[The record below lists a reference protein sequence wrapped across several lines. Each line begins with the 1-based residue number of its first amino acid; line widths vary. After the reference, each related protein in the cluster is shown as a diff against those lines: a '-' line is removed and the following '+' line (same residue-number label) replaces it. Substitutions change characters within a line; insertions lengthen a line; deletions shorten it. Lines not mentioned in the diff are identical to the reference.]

1 LIAENEF
8 VGGAMN
14 DLKEK
19 ALKYHSM
26 GRPGKIEVKVTKPFK
41 TQDDLSL
48 AYTPGVADVC
58 LEVEKNPKDAYRY
71 TAKGNLVAV
80 VSNGTAVLGLGNIG
94 ALASKPVM
102 EGKGNLFKNFADID
116 VFDIEVDETDPDKV
130 IEVVRAL
137 EPTFGAIN
145 LEDIKAPE
153 CFYIEEKLREK
164 MKIPV
169 FHDDQHGT
177 AVISGAAL
185 LNALEVTGKD
195 ISKCKLVVNGAGSA
209 GIACAH
215 FYITLGIKKENVFML
230 DSKGVIYKGRKEGLN
245 KYKEFFANDTD
256 ARTLEDAIKG
266 ADIFLGVSKA
276 DILTEEMVKS
286 MNDNPIIFAMANPN
300 PEITYDKAKHA
311 NPNVIM
317 GTGRSDYPNQINN
330 VLAFPFLFRGALD
343 TRAKQI
349 NDEMMMAAA
358 KALAQLAKEDVPES
372 VLKAYGVENLKFGKE
387 YILPKPFDPRAL
399 VYVAPAVAKAAIDSG
414 VSQVDNF
421 DMESYKEQLIE
432 RLDKT
437 KAVTHYIY
445 NKARANPKR
454 VVFTE
459 TTDPNILRAVESSI
473 NEGIIKPIFVG
484 ARSYTKEDVIN
495 KIKEL
500 GLKETMLDHIEF
512 IDPIYYEKT
521 EDYAEQIFKER
532 ARKGLTRKEAGYLM
546 RHRPNYFAAM
556 MVRNGDADSII
567 VGETYNYPAIVK
579 PILQIGEKRTKDGV
593 VAGLYVMIINN
604 RIYVFGDTTINV
616 NPTSEQLA
624 EIANEASCFYKDLT
638 DKEPIVA
645 MLSFS
650 NFGSN
655 NQAEAKKIRDAVKA
669 IREKYPDITV
679 DGEMQANIAVDKD
692 LRDKFYPF
700 NQLLNKNANVI
711 IFPDLNSGNIA
722 YKLLYKMGGAYP
734 IGPILVGLK
743 QSAHVLEMGSSS
755 DMIKDMI
762 ALAVFD
768 AQRKGCK

>member
-1 LIAENEF
+1 MEN
-8 VGGAMN
+8 
-14 DLKEK
+14 LKEK

-26 GRPGKIEVKVTKPFK
+26 GRPGKVEVRVTKPFN
-41 TQDDLSL
+41 TQEDLSL

-58 LEVEKNPKDAYRY
+58 LEVEKNPQDAYKY

-80 VSNGTAVLGLGNIG
+80 ISNGTAVLGLGNIG

-102 EGKGNLFKNFADID
+102 EGKGNLFKNFADVD
-116 VFDIEVDETDPDKV
+116 VFDIEIDETDPDK
-130 IEVVRAL
+130 IIDIVRAL
-137 EPTFGAIN
+137 EPTFGAVN

-153 CFYIEEKLREK
+153 CFYIEEELKKRCN
-164 MKIPV
+164 IPI

-185 LNALEVTGKD
+185 LNALEITGKD
-195 ISKCKLVVNGAGSA
+195 ISKCKLVVNGAGAA
-209 GIACAH
+209 GIACAK
-215 FYITLGIKKENVFML
+215 FFVTLGIKKENVYMI
-230 DSKGVIYKGRKEGLN
+230 DSKGVIYKGRTERMN
-245 KYKEFFANDTD
+245 KYKEFFANETD
-256 ARTLEDAIKG
+256 ARTLEDVIKG

-276 DILTEEMVKS
+276 DILTEDMVKS

-300 PEITYDKAKHA
+300 PEITYDKAVHA

-343 TRAKQI
+343 TRATQI

-358 KALAQLAKEDVPES
+358 RALAQLAKEDVPES
-372 VLKAYGVENLKFGKE
+372 VLKAYGVENLKFGRE

-399 VYVAPAVAKAAIDSG
+399 VYVAPAVAQAAIDSG
-414 VSQVDNF
+414 VAQIDSF
-421 DMESYKEQLIE
+421 DMDRYKEQLLE

-445 NKARANPKR
+445 NKAKSDPKR

-459 TTDPNILRAVESSI
+459 TTDPNILRAVQDSI
-473 NEGIIKPIFVG
+473 EEGIVKPVFVG
-484 ARSYTKEDVIN
+484 ARSYTKEDVLQR
-495 KIKEL
+495 IKEI
-500 GLKETMLDHIEF
+500 GLKESMLEQIEF
-512 IDPIYYEKT
+512 IDPIYFDKT
-521 EDYAEQIFKER
+521 DEYAEEIFRER
-532 ARKGLTRKEAGYLM
+532 ARKGLTRKEADYLM
-546 RHRPNYFAAM
+546 RHRPNFFAAM
-556 MVRNGDADSII
+556 LVKKGDADSMI
-567 VGETYNYPAIVK
+567 VGETYNYPAVVR
-579 PILQIGEKRTKDGV
+579 PVLQVADKADKESV

-604 RIYVFGDTTINV
+604 KIYVFGDTTINV
-616 NPTSEQLA
+616 NPSSEQLA
-624 EIANEASCFYKDLT
+624 VIAKEAAHFYQDLT
-638 DKEPIVA
+638 DKEPVVSI
-645 MLSFS
+645 LSFS

-655 NQAEAKKIRDAVKA
+655 NQAEAKKIRDTVRIIK
-669 IREKYPDITV
+669 EKYPDLTV
-679 DGEMQANIAVDKD
+679 DGEMQANIAVDRE

-700 NQLLNKNANVI
+700 NELAGKDTNVI

-755 DMIKDMI
+755 NMIKDMI

-768 AQRKGCK
+768 AQRKQKGQ

>member
-1 LIAENEF
+1 MENLRE
-8 VGGAMN
+8 
-14 DLKEK
+14 E

-26 GRPGKIEVKVTKPFK
+26 GRPGKIEVKVTKPFN

-48 AYTPGVADVC
+48 AYTPGVAEVC
-58 LEVEKNPKDAYRY
+58 LDIADNPQDSYIY
-71 TAKGNLVAV
+71 TAKSNLVAV

-102 EGKGNLFKNFADID
+102 EGKGNLFKNFADVD
-116 VFDIEVDETDPDKV
+116 VFDIEIDETDPDK
-130 IEVVRAL
+130 IIDIVRAL

-185 LNALEVTGKD
+185 LNALEITNKK
-195 ISKCKLVVNGAGSA
+195 IEECKLVVNGAGSA
-209 GIACAH
+209 GIACAK
-215 FYITLGIKKENVFML
+215 FFITLGIRKENVYML
-230 DSKGVIYKGRKEGLN
+230 DSKGVIYKGRKEGVN
-245 KYKEFFANDTD
+245 KYKEFFAQDTD

-276 DILTEEMVKS
+276 DILTENMVKS
-286 MNDNPIIFAMANPN
+286 MNNNPIIFAMANPN

-349 NDEMMMAAA
+349 NDAMMMAAA
-358 KALAQLAKEDVPES
+358 RALAKLAKEDVPES
-372 VLKAYGVENLKFGKE
+372 VLKAYGVENLKFGRE

-399 VYVAPAVAKAAIDSG
+399 IYVAPAVAQAAIDSG
-414 VSQVDNF
+414 VAQIDKF
-421 DMESYKEQLIE
+421 DINSYKESLLE

-445 NKARANPKR
+445 NKAKNNPQK

-459 TTDPNILRAVESSI
+459 TTDPNILRAVQDSLE
-473 NEGIIKPIFVG
+473 EGIVKPIFIG
-484 ARSYTKEDVIN
+484 ARSYTKEDVAQRIRG
-495 KIKEL
+495 I
-500 GLKETMLDHIEF
+500 GLKESILDRIEF
-512 IDPIYYEKT
+512 IDPIYYDKT
-521 EDYAEQIFKER
+521 QEYADQIFKER
-532 ARKGLTRKEAGYLM
+532 ARKGLTRKEADYLM
-546 RHRPNYFAAM
+546 KHRPNYFAAM
-556 MVRNGDADSII
+556 MVKNGDADSLV
-567 VGETYNYPAIVK
+567 VGETYNYPAIVR
-579 PILQIGEKRTKDGV
+579 PILQVADRANSDSV

-604 RIYVFGDTTINV
+604 KIYVFGDTTINV

-624 EIANEASCFYKDLT
+624 VIANESAGFYKDLT
-638 DKEPIVA
+638 DQEPVVA

-655 NQAEAKKIRDAVKA
+655 NQAEAKKIRDTVKI
-669 IREKYPDITV
+669 IREKYPELSV
-679 DGEMQANIAVDKD
+679 DGEIQANIAVDRE

-700 NQLLNKNANVI
+700 NELAEKDVNVL
-711 IFPDLNSGNIA
+711 IFPDLNSANIS

-755 DMIKDMI
+755 NMIKDMI

-768 AQRKGCK
+768 AQRKKKN

>member
-1 LIAENEF
+1 MEN
-8 VGGAMN
+8 
-14 DLKEK
+14 LKEK

-26 GRPGKIEVKVTKPFK
+26 GRPGKVEVRVTKPFN
-41 TQDDLSL
+41 TQEDLSL

-58 LEVEKNPKDAYRY
+58 LEVEKNPQDAYKY

-80 VSNGTAVLGLGNIG
+80 ISNGTAVLGLGNIG

-102 EGKGNLFKNFADID
+102 EGKGNLFKNFADVD
-116 VFDIEVDETDPDKV
+116 VFDIEIDETDPDK
-130 IEVVRAL
+130 IIDIVRAL
-137 EPTFGAIN
+137 EPTFGAVN

-153 CFYIEEKLREK
+153 CFYIEEELRK
-164 MKIPV
+164 RCNIPI

-185 LNALEVTGKD
+185 LNALEITGKD
-195 ISKCKLVVNGAGSA
+195 ISKCKLVVNGAGAA
-209 GIACAH
+209 GIACAK
-215 FYITLGIKKENVFML
+215 FFVTLGIKKENVYMI
-230 DSKGVIYKGRKEGLN
+230 DSKGVIYKGRTERMN
-245 KYKEFFANDTD
+245 KYKEFFANETD
-256 ARTLEDAIKG
+256 ARTLEDVIKG

-276 DILTEEMVKS
+276 DILTEDMVKS

-300 PEITYDKAKHA
+300 PEITYDKAVHA

-343 TRAKQI
+343 TRATQI

-358 KALAQLAKEDVPES
+358 RALAQLAKEDVPES
-372 VLKAYGVENLKFGKE
+372 VLKAYGVENLKFGRE

-399 VYVAPAVAKAAIDSG
+399 VYVAPAVAQAAIDSG
-414 VSQVDNF
+414 VAQIDSFDVDR
-421 DMESYKEQLIE
+421 YKEQLLE

-445 NKARANPKR
+445 NKAKSDPKR

-459 TTDPNILRAVESSI
+459 TTDPNILRAVQDSI
-473 NEGIIKPIFVG
+473 EEGIVKPVFVG
-484 ARSYTKEDVIN
+484 ARSYTKEDVLQR
-495 KIKEL
+495 IKEI
-500 GLKETMLDHIEF
+500 GLKESMLEQIEF
-512 IDPIYYEKT
+512 IDPIYFDKT
-521 EDYAEQIFKER
+521 DEYAEEIFRER
-532 ARKGLTRKEAGYLM
+532 ARKGLTRKEADYLM
-546 RHRPNYFAAM
+546 RHRPNFFAAM
-556 MVRNGDADSII
+556 LVKKGDADSMI
-567 VGETYNYPAIVK
+567 VGETYNYPAVVR
-579 PILQIGEKRTKDGV
+579 PVLQVADKADKESV

-604 RIYVFGDTTINV
+604 KIYVFGDTTINV
-616 NPTSEQLA
+616 NPSSEQLA
-624 EIANEASCFYKDLT
+624 VIAKEAAHFYQDLT
-638 DKEPIVA
+638 DKEPVVSV
-645 MLSFS
+645 LSFS

-655 NQAEAKKIRDAVKA
+655 NQAEAKKIRDTVRIIK
-669 IREKYPDITV
+669 EKYPDLTV
-679 DGEMQANIAVDKD
+679 DGEMQANIAVDRE

-700 NQLLNKNANVI
+700 NELAGKDTNVI

-755 DMIKDMI
+755 NMIKDMI

-768 AQRKGCK
+768 AQRKQKGQ

>member
-1 LIAENEF
+1 MEN
-8 VGGAMN
+8 
-14 DLKEK
+14 LKEK

-26 GRPGKIEVKVTKPFK
+26 GRPGKVEVRVTKPFN
-41 TQDDLSL
+41 TQEDLSL

-58 LEVEKNPKDAYRY
+58 LEVEKNPQDAYKY

-80 VSNGTAVLGLGNIG
+80 ISNGTAVLGLGNIG

-102 EGKGNLFKNFADID
+102 EGKGNLFKNFADVD
-116 VFDIEVDETDPDKV
+116 VFDIEIDETDPDK
-130 IEVVRAL
+130 IIDIVRAL
-137 EPTFGAIN
+137 EPTFGAVN

-153 CFYIEEKLREK
+153 CFYIEEELKKRCN
-164 MKIPV
+164 IPI

-185 LNALEVTGKD
+185 LNALEITGKD
-195 ISKCKLVVNGAGSA
+195 ISKCKLVVNGAGAA
-209 GIACAH
+209 GIACAK
-215 FYITLGIKKENVFML
+215 FFVTLGIKKENVYMI
-230 DSKGVIYKGRKEGLN
+230 DSKGVIYKGRTERMN
-245 KYKEFFANDTD
+245 KYKEFFANETD
-256 ARTLEDAIKG
+256 ARTLEDVIKG

-276 DILTEEMVKS
+276 DILTEDMVKS

-300 PEITYDKAKHA
+300 PEITYDKAVHA

-343 TRAKQI
+343 TRATQI

-358 KALAQLAKEDVPES
+358 RALAQLAKEDVPES
-372 VLKAYGVENLKFGKE
+372 VLKAYGVENLKFGRE

-399 VYVAPAVAKAAIDSG
+399 VYVAPAVAQAAIDSG
-414 VSQVDNF
+414 VAQIDSF
-421 DMESYKEQLIE
+421 DINSYKEQLLE

-445 NKARANPKR
+445 NKAKSDPKR

-459 TTDPNILRAVESSI
+459 TTDPNILRAVQDSI
-473 NEGIIKPIFVG
+473 EEGIVKPVFVG
-484 ARSYTKEDVIN
+484 ARSYTKEDVLQR
-495 KIKEL
+495 IKEI
-500 GLKETMLDHIEF
+500 GLKESMLEQIEF
-512 IDPIYYEKT
+512 IDPIYFDKT
-521 EDYAEQIFKER
+521 DEYAEEIFRER
-532 ARKGLTRKEAGYLM
+532 ARKGLTRKEADYLM
-546 RHRPNYFAAM
+546 RHRPNFFAAM
-556 MVRNGDADSII
+556 LVKKGDADSMI
-567 VGETYNYPAIVK
+567 VGETYNYPAVVR
-579 PILQIGEKRTKDGV
+579 PVLQVADRADKESV

-604 RIYVFGDTTINV
+604 KIYVFGDTTINV
-616 NPTSEQLA
+616 NPSSEQLA
-624 EIANEASCFYKDLT
+624 VIAKEAAHFYQDLT
-638 DKEPIVA
+638 DKEPVVSI
-645 MLSFS
+645 LSFS

-655 NQAEAKKIRDAVKA
+655 NQAEAKKIRDTVRIIK
-669 IREKYPDITV
+669 EKYPDLTV
-679 DGEMQANIAVDKD
+679 DGEMQANIAVDRE

-700 NQLLNKNANVI
+700 NELAGKDTNVI

-755 DMIKDMI
+755 NMIKDMI

-768 AQRKGCK
+768 AQRKQKGQ

>member
-1 LIAENEF
+1 MDN
-8 VGGAMN
+8 
-14 DLKEK
+14 LKEK
-19 ALKYHSM
+19 ARRYHSI
-26 GRPGKIEVKVTKPFK
+26 GRPGKIEVKVTKPFN
-41 TQDDLSL
+41 TQEDLSL
-48 AYTPGVADVC
+48 AYTPGVAEVC
-58 LEVEKNPKDAYRY
+58 LDIADNPQDAYRY

-116 VFDIEVDETDPDKV
+116 VFDIEIDETDPDKIV
-130 IEVVRAL
+130 DVVRAL

-153 CFYIEEKLREK
+153 CFYVEEKLRER

-185 LNALEVTGKD
+185 LNAIEITGKD
-195 ISKCKLVVNGAGSA
+195 LSECKLVVNGAGAA

-215 FYITLGIKKENVFML
+215 FYITLGIKKENVYML

-245 KYKEFFANDTD
+245 KYKEYFAIETD

-372 VLKAYGVENLKFGKE
+372 VLKAYGVENLKFGRE

-399 VYVAPAVAKAAIDSG
+399 IYVAPAVAKAAIESG
-414 VSQVDNF
+414 VAQIDNF
-421 DMESYKEQLIE
+421 DMDSYKEQLIE

-445 NKARANPKR
+445 NKAKSNPQR

-459 TTDPNILRAVESSI
+459 TTDPNILRAVQDSLD
-473 NEGIIKPIFVG
+473 EGIVKPVFIG
-484 ARSYTKEDVIN
+484 ARNYTKDDVAQ
-495 KIKEL
+495 KIREI
-500 GLKETMLDHIEF
+500 GLRESILDKIEF

-521 EDYAEQIFKER
+521 EQYAEQIFKER
-532 ARKGLTRKEAGYLM
+532 ERKGLTRKEADYLM
-546 RHRPNYFAAM
+546 KHRPNYFASM
-556 MVRNGDADSII
+556 MVKNGDADSLI
-567 VGETYNYPAIVK
+567 VGETYNYPTIVR
-579 PILQIGEKRTKDGV
+579 PILKVADKVDKDSV
-593 VAGLYVMIINN
+593 VAGLYVMVINN
-604 RIYVFGDTTINV
+604 KIYVFGDTTINV

-624 EIANEASCFYKDLT
+624 VIASEAANFYKDLT
-638 DKEPIVA
+638 DKEPVVA

-655 NQAEAKKIRDAVKA
+655 DQEEVRKVRNTVRLLK
-669 IREKYPDITV
+669 EKYPDLTV

-692 LRDKFYPF
+692 LRDTFYPF
-700 NQLLNKNANVI
+700 NELAKKDVNVI

-743 QSAHVLEMGSSS
+743 QSAHVLEMGSSTN
-755 DMIKDMI
+755 MIKDMI

-768 AQRKGCK
+768 AQRKKKR

>member
-1 LIAENEF
+1 MEN
-8 VGGAMN
+8 
-14 DLKEK
+14 LREK

-26 GRPGKIEVKVTKPFK
+26 GRPGKIEVKVTKPFN

-58 LEVEKNPKDAYRY
+58 LDIADNPHDAYIY
-71 TAKGNLVAV
+71 TAKSNLVAV

-102 EGKGNLFKNFADID
+102 EGKGNLFKNFADVD
-116 VFDIEVDETDPDKV
+116 VFDIEIDETDPDK
-130 IEVVRAL
+130 IIDIVRAL

-185 LNALEVTGKD
+185 LNALEITNKK
-195 ISKCKLVVNGAGSA
+195 IEECKLVVNGAGAA
-209 GIACAH
+209 GIACAK
-215 FYITLGIKKENVFML
+215 FFITLGIKKENVYML
-230 DSKGVIYKGRKEGLN
+230 DSKGVIYKGRKEGVN
-245 KYKEFFANDTD
+245 KYKEFFAQDTD

-276 DILTEEMVKS
+276 DILTENMVKS
-286 MNDNPIIFAMANPN
+286 MNNNPIIFAMANPN

-358 KALAQLAKEDVPES
+358 RALAKLAKEDVPES
-372 VLKAYGVENLKFGKE
+372 VLKAYGVENLKFGRE

-399 VYVAPAVAKAAIDSG
+399 IYVAPAVAQAAIDSG
-414 VSQVDNF
+414 VAQIDKF
-421 DMESYKEQLIE
+421 DINSYKESLLE

-445 NKARANPKR
+445 NKAKNNPQK

-459 TTDPNILRAVESSI
+459 TTDPNVLRAVQDSLE
-473 NEGIIKPIFVG
+473 EGIVKPIFIG
-484 ARSYTKEDVIN
+484 ARSYTKEDVAQRIRE
-495 KIKEL
+495 I
-500 GLKETMLDHIEF
+500 GLRESILDRIEF
-512 IDPIYYEKT
+512 IDPIYYDKT
-521 EDYAEQIFKER
+521 QEYADQIFKER
-532 ARKGLTRKEAGYLM
+532 ARKGLTRKEADYLM
-546 RHRPNYFAAM
+546 KHRPNYFAAM
-556 MVRNGDADSII
+556 MVKNGDADSLV
-567 VGETYNYPAIVK
+567 VGETYNYPAIVR
-579 PILQIGEKRTKDGV
+579 PILQVEDRANSGSV

-604 RIYVFGDTTINV
+604 KIYVFGDTTINV

-624 EIANEASCFYKDLT
+624 VIANESAGFYKDLT
-638 DKEPIVA
+638 DQEPVVA

-655 NQAEAKKIRDAVKA
+655 NQAEAKKIRDTVKI
-669 IREKYPDITV
+669 IREKYPELSV
-679 DGEMQANIAVDKD
+679 DGEIQANIAVDRE

-700 NQLLNKNANVI
+700 NELAEKDVNVL
-711 IFPDLNSGNIA
+711 IFPDLNSANIS

-755 DMIKDMI
+755 NMIKDMI

-768 AQRKGCK
+768 AQRKKKN

>member
-1 LIAENEF
+1 MEN
-8 VGGAMN
+8 
-14 DLKEK
+14 LKEK

-26 GRPGKIEVKVTKPFK
+26 GRPGKVEVRVTKPFN
-41 TQDDLSL
+41 TQEDLSL

-58 LEVEKNPKDAYRY
+58 LEVEKNPQDAYKY

-80 VSNGTAVLGLGNIG
+80 ISNGTAVLGLGNIG

-102 EGKGNLFKNFADID
+102 EGKGNLFKNFADVD
-116 VFDIEVDETDPDKV
+116 VFDIEIDETDPDKIV
-130 IEVVRAL
+130 DIVRAL
-137 EPTFGAIN
+137 EPTFGAVN

-153 CFYIEEKLREK
+153 CFYIEEELRK
-164 MKIPV
+164 RCNIPI

-185 LNALEVTGKD
+185 LNALEITGKE
-195 ISKCKLVVNGAGSA
+195 ISQCKLVVNGAGAA
-209 GIACAH
+209 GIACAK
-215 FYITLGIKKENVFML
+215 FFVTLGIKKENVYMI
-230 DSKGVIYKGRKEGLN
+230 DSKGVIYKGRKEGMN

-276 DILTEEMVKS
+276 DILTEDMVKS
-286 MNDNPIIFAMANPN
+286 MKDNPIIFAMANPN
-300 PEITYDKAKHA
+300 PEITYDKAVHA

-343 TRAKQI
+343 TRATQI

-358 KALAQLAKEDVPES
+358 RALAQLAKEDVPES
-372 VLKAYGVENLKFGKE
+372 VLKAYGVENLKFGRE

-399 VYVAPAVAKAAIDSG
+399 VYVAPAVAQAAIDSG
-414 VSQVDNF
+414 VAQIDSF
-421 DMESYKEQLIE
+421 DINSYKGQLLE

-445 NKARANPKR
+445 NKAKSDPKK

-459 TTDPNILRAVESSI
+459 TTDPNILRAVQDSI
-473 NEGIIKPIFVG
+473 EEGIVKPIFIG
-484 ARSYTKEDVIN
+484 ARSYTKEDVLQR
-495 KIKEL
+495 IKEI
-500 GLKETMLDHIEF
+500 GLKESMLEHIEF
-512 IDPIYYEKT
+512 IDPIYFDKT
-521 EDYAEQIFKER
+521 DEYAEEIFRER
-532 ARKGLTRKEAGYLM
+532 ARKGLTRKEADYLM
-546 RHRPNYFAAM
+546 RHRPNFFAAM
-556 MVRNGDADSII
+556 LVKKGDADSMI
-567 VGETYNYPAIVK
+567 VGETYNYPAVVR
-579 PILQIGEKRTKDGV
+579 PVLQVADKADKESV

-604 RIYVFGDTTINV
+604 KIYVFGDTTINV
-616 NPTSEQLA
+616 NPSSEQLA
-624 EIANEASCFYKDLT
+624 VIAKEAAHFYQDLT
-638 DKEPIVA
+638 DKEPVVSI
-645 MLSFS
+645 LSFS

-655 NQAEAKKIRDAVKA
+655 NQAEAKKIRDTVRIIK
-669 IREKYPDITV
+669 EKYPELTV
-679 DGEMQANIAVDKD
+679 DGEMQANIAVDRE

-700 NQLLNKNANVI
+700 NELAGKDTNVI

-755 DMIKDMI
+755 NMIKDMI

-768 AQRKGCK
+768 AQRKKKEQ

>member
-1 LIAENEF
+1 MEN
-8 VGGAMN
+8 
-14 DLKEK
+14 LKEK
-19 ALKYHSM
+19 ALKYHAM
-26 GRPGKIEVKVTKPFK
+26 GRPGKVEVRVTKPFN
-41 TQDDLSL
+41 TQEDLSL

-58 LEVEKNPKDAYRY
+58 LEVEKNPQDAYKY

-80 VSNGTAVLGLGNIG
+80 ISNGTAVLGLGNIG

-116 VFDIEVDETDPDKV
+116 VFDIEIDETDPDK
-130 IEVVRAL
+130 IIDIVRAL
-137 EPTFGAIN
+137 EPTFGAVN

-153 CFYIEEKLREK
+153 CFYIEEELKKRCN
-164 MKIPV
+164 IPI

-185 LNALEVTGKD
+185 LNALEITGKD
-195 ISKCKLVVNGAGSA
+195 ISKCKLVVNGAGAA
-209 GIACAH
+209 GIACAK
-215 FYITLGIKKENVFML
+215 FFVTLGIKKENVYMI
-230 DSKGVIYKGRKEGLN
+230 DSKGVIYKGRTERMN
-245 KYKEFFANDTD
+245 KYKEFFANETD
-256 ARTLEDAIKG
+256 ARTLEDVIKG

-276 DILTEEMVKS
+276 DILTEDMVKS

-300 PEITYDKAKHA
+300 PEITYDKAVHA

-343 TRAKQI
+343 TRATQI

-358 KALAQLAKEDVPES
+358 RALAQLAKEDVPES
-372 VLKAYGVENLKFGKE
+372 VLKAYGVENLKFGRE

-399 VYVAPAVAKAAIDSG
+399 VYVAPAVAQAAIDSG
-414 VSQVDNF
+414 VAQIDSF
-421 DMESYKEQLIE
+421 DINSYKEQLLE

-445 NKARANPKR
+445 NKAKSDPKR

-459 TTDPNILRAVESSI
+459 TTDPNILRAVQDSI
-473 NEGIIKPIFVG
+473 EEGIVKPVFVG
-484 ARSYTKEDVIN
+484 ARSYTKEDVLQR
-495 KIKEL
+495 IKEI
-500 GLKETMLDHIEF
+500 GLKESMLEQIEF
-512 IDPIYYEKT
+512 IDPIYFDKT
-521 EDYAEQIFKER
+521 DEYAEEIFRER
-532 ARKGLTRKEAGYLM
+532 ARKGLTRKEADYLM
-546 RHRPNYFAAM
+546 RHRPNFFAAM
-556 MVRNGDADSII
+556 LVKKGDADSMI
-567 VGETYNYPAIVK
+567 VGETYNYPAVVR
-579 PILQIGEKRTKDGV
+579 PVLQVADRADKESV

-604 RIYVFGDTTINV
+604 KIYVFGDTTINV
-616 NPTSEQLA
+616 NPSSEQLA
-624 EIANEASCFYKDLT
+624 VIAKEAAHFYQDLT
-638 DKEPIVA
+638 DKEPVVSV
-645 MLSFS
+645 LSFS

-655 NQAEAKKIRDAVKA
+655 NQAEAKKIRDTVRIIK
-669 IREKYPDITV
+669 EKYPDLTV
-679 DGEMQANIAVDKD
+679 DGEMQANIAVDRE

-700 NQLLNKNANVI
+700 NELAGKDTNVI

-755 DMIKDMI
+755 NMIKDMI

-768 AQRKGCK
+768 AQRKQKGQ

>member
-1 LIAENEF
+1 MEN
-8 VGGAMN
+8 
-14 DLKEK
+14 LKER

-26 GRPGKIEVKVTKPFK
+26 GRPGKLEVRVTKPFN
-41 TQDDLSL
+41 TQEDLSL

-58 LEVEKNPKDAYRY
+58 LEVQKNPQDAYRY

-80 VSNGTAVLGLGNIG
+80 ISNGTAVLGLGNIG

-116 VFDIEVDETDPDKV
+116 VFDIEIDETDPDKIV
-130 IEVVRAL
+130 DIVRAL
-137 EPTFGAIN
+137 EPTFGAVN
-145 LEDIKAPE
+145 LEDIRAPE
-153 CFYIEEKLREK
+153 CFYIEEELKKRCN
-164 MKIPV
+164 IPI

-185 LNALEVTGKD
+185 LNALEITGKD
-195 ISKCKLVVNGAGSA
+195 ISKCKLVVNGAGAA
-209 GIACAH
+209 GIACAK
-215 FYITLGIKKENVFML
+215 FFVTLGIKKENVYMI
-230 DSKGVIYKGRKEGLN
+230 DSKGVIYKGRTEGIN

-276 DILTEEMVKS
+276 DILTEDMVKS

-300 PEITYDKAKHA
+300 PEITYDKAVHA

-358 KALAQLAKEDVPES
+358 KALAKLAKEDVPES
-372 VLKAYGVENLKFGKE
+372 VLKAYGVENLKFGRE

-399 VYVAPAVAKAAIDSG
+399 VYVAPAVAQAAIDSG
-414 VSQVDNF
+414 VAQIDSF
-421 DMESYKEQLIE
+421 DMDSYKNQLLE

-445 NKARANPKR
+445 NKAKSDPQK

-459 TTDPNILRAVESSI
+459 TTDPNILRAVQDSLE
-473 NEGIIKPIFVG
+473 EGIVKPIFIG
-484 ARSYTKEDVIN
+484 ARSYTKEDVLQR
-495 KIKEL
+495 IKEI
-500 GLKETMLDHIEF
+500 GLKESMLEQIEF
-512 IDPIYYEKT
+512 IDPIYFDKT
-521 EDYAEQIFKER
+521 DEYAEEIFRER
-532 ARKGLTRKEAGYLM
+532 ARKGLTRKEADYLM
-546 RHRPNYFAAM
+546 RHRPNFFAAM
-556 MVRNGDADSII
+556 LVKKGDADSMI
-567 VGETYNYPAIVK
+567 VGETYNYPAVVR
-579 PILQIGEKRTKDGV
+579 PVLQVADKADEESV

-604 RIYVFGDTTINV
+604 KIYVFGDTTINV
-616 NPTSEQLA
+616 NPSSEQLA
-624 EIANEASCFYKDLT
+624 IIAKEAAGFYQDLT
-638 DKEPIVA
+638 DKEPVVSV
-645 MLSFS
+645 LSFS

-655 NQAEAKKIRDAVKA
+655 NQAEAKKIRNTVK
-669 IREKYPDITV
+669 IIKEKYPELTV
-679 DGEMQANIAVDKD
+679 DGEMQANIAVDRE

-700 NQLLNKNANVI
+700 NELAGKDTNVI

-755 DMIKDMI
+755 NMIKDMI

-768 AQRKGCK
+768 AQRKKK

>member
-1 LIAENEF
+1 MEN
-8 VGGAMN
+8 
-14 DLKEK
+14 LKEK
-19 ALKYHSM
+19 ALRYHAM
-26 GRPGKIEVKVTKPFK
+26 GRPGKLEVKLTKPFN
-41 TQDDLSL
+41 TQEDLSL

-102 EGKGNLFKNFADID
+102 EGKGNLFKNFADVD

-153 CFYIEEKLREK
+153 CFYIEEELRKK

-185 LNALEVTGKD
+185 LNAVEITGKD

-215 FYITLGIKKENVFML
+215 FYITLGIKKENLFMV
-230 DSKGVIYKGRKEGLN
+230 DSKGVIYKGRKEGMN

-256 ARTLEDAIKG
+256 ARTLKDVIKG

-286 MNDNPIIFAMANPN
+286 MNNNPIIFAMANPN

-349 NDEMMMAAA
+349 NDAMMMAAA
-358 KALAQLAKEDVPES
+358 KALADLAKEDVPES
-372 VLKAYGVENLKFGKE
+372 VLKAYGVENLKFGRE

-399 VYVAPAVAKAAIDSG
+399 MYVTPAVAKAAIDSG
-414 VSQVDNF
+414 VAQINNF
-421 DMESYKEQLIE
+421 DMENYREQLLE

-445 NKARANPKR
+445 NKAKSNPKK

-459 TTDPNILRAVESSI
+459 TTDPNILRGVQDALED
-473 NEGIIKPIFVG
+473 GIVKPVFVG
-484 ARSYTKEDVIN
+484 ARGYAKEDVTK
-495 KIKEL
+495 KIKEI
-500 GLKETMLDHIEF
+500 GLKESILDKIEF

-521 EDYAEQIFKER
+521 KQYAEQVFKER
-532 ARKGLTRKEAGYLM
+532 SRKGLTRKEADYLM
-546 RHRPNYFAAM
+546 RHRPTYFASM
-556 MVRNGDADSII
+556 MVRNGDADSLII
-567 VGETYNYPAIVK
+567 GETYNYPAVVR
-579 PILQIGEKRTKDGV
+579 PILQLGEKRAKDSV
-593 VAGLYVMIINN
+593 VAGLYIMIINN
-604 RIYVFGDTTINV
+604 KIYVFGDTTINV

-624 EIANEASCFYKDLT
+624 IIAQESASFYKDLT
-638 DKEPIVA
+638 DEEPIVS

-655 NQAEAKKIRDAVKA
+655 NQLEAVKIREAVK
-669 IREKYPDITV
+669 IIKEKYPDTKV
-679 DGEMQANIAVDKD
+679 DGEMQANIAVDKE

-700 NQLLNKNANVI
+700 NELFNKDVNVI
-711 IFPDLNSGNIA
+711 IFPDLNAGNIA

-743 QSAHVLEMGSSS
+743 QSAHVLEMGSKS

-768 AQRKGCK
+768 AQRKEKK

>member
-1 LIAENEF
+1 
-8 VGGAMN
+8 MSS
-14 DLKEK
+14 LKED
-19 ALKYHSM
+19 ALEYHSM
-26 GRPGKIEVKVTKPFK
+26 IRPGKIEVNLTKPFN
-41 TQDDLSL
+41 TQKDLSL

-80 VSNGTAVLGLGNIG
+80 VSNGSAVLGLGNIG
-94 ALASKPVM
+94 ALAGKPVM

-116 VFDIEVDETDPDKV
+116 VFDIEIDETDPDKIV
-130 IEVVRAL
+130 DIVAAL

-153 CFYIEEKLREK
+153 CFYIEEELRK
-164 MKIPV
+164 RMKIPV

-185 LNALEVTGKD
+185 LNAIEVTGRNIED
-195 ISKCKLVVNGAGSA
+195 CKLVVNGAGSA
-209 GIACAH
+209 GIACAK
-215 FYITLGIKKENVFML
+215 FYITLGIKKENVYMI
-230 DSKGVIYKGRKEGLN
+230 DSKGVIYKGRKEGMN

-276 DILTEEMVKS
+276 NILTETMVKS
-286 MNDNPIIFAMANPN
+286 MNGTPIIFAMANPN

-358 KALAQLAKEDVPES
+358 KALAKLAKEDVPES
-372 VLKAYGVENLKFGKE
+372 VLKAYGVENLKFGPD

-399 VYVAPAVAKAAIDSG
+399 AYVAPAVAQAAIDSG
-414 VSQVDNF
+414 VAQIENF
-421 DMESYKEQLIE
+421 DMKSYKEQLLE

-437 KAVTHYIY
+437 KAVTRYIY
-445 NKARANPKR
+445 NKAKDNPKR

-459 TTDPNILRAVESSI
+459 TTDANILRAVQDALD
-473 NEGIIKPIFVG
+473 EGIVHPIFIG
-484 ARSYTKEDVIN
+484 ARNYTKDDVSK

-500 GLKETMLDHIEF
+500 GLREDMLDKIEF
-512 IDPIYYEKT
+512 IDPVLYSKT
-521 EDYAEQIFKER
+521 EEYAKQVFNAR
-532 ARKGLTRKEAGYLM
+532 QRKGLTRQEALYLM
-546 RHRPNYFAAM
+546 EHRPNYFAAM
-556 MVRNGDADSII
+556 MVQRGDADSMI
-567 VGETYNYPAIVK
+567 VGENYNYPAIIK
-579 PILQIGEKRTKDGV
+579 PILQFGDKQKDSV

-604 RIYVFGDTTINV
+604 KIYVFADTTINID
-616 NPTSEQLA
+616 PTSEELA
-624 EIANEASCFYKDLT
+624 TIAKESADFYKDLT
-638 DKEPIVA
+638 DEEPVVA

-655 NQAEAKKIRDAVKA
+655 NQEDARKVREAVA
-669 IREKYPDITV
+669 ISREKYPDMVV
-679 DGEMQANIAVDKD
+679 DGEIQANVAVDKD
-692 LRDKFYPF
+692 LRNRFYPF
-700 NQLLNKNANVI
+700 STLNGKDVNVL
-711 IFPDLNSGNIA
+711 IFPNLDAANIA
-722 YKLLYKMGGAYP
+722 YKLVYKMGGAYP
-734 IGPILVGLK
+734 IGPILIGLE
-743 QSAHVLEMGSSS
+743 QSAHVLEMGSNSR
-755 DMIKDMI
+755 MIEDMI
-762 ALAVFD
+762 ALSVFD
-768 AQRKGCK
+768 AQRKEKK

>member
-1 LIAENEF
+1 MEN
-8 VGGAMN
+8 
-14 DLKEK
+14 LKEK

-26 GRPGKIEVKVTKPFK
+26 GRPGKVEVRVTKPFN
-41 TQDDLSL
+41 TQEDLSL

-58 LEVEKNPKDAYRY
+58 LEVEKNPQDAYKY

-80 VSNGTAVLGLGNIG
+80 ISNGTAVLGLGNIG

-102 EGKGNLFKNFADID
+102 EGKGNLFKNFADVD
-116 VFDIEVDETDPDKV
+116 VFDIEIDETDPDK
-130 IEVVRAL
+130 IIDIVRAL
-137 EPTFGAIN
+137 EPTFGAVN

-153 CFYIEEKLREK
+153 CFYIEEELKKRCN
-164 MKIPV
+164 IPI

-185 LNALEVTGKD
+185 LNALEITGKD
-195 ISKCKLVVNGAGSA
+195 ISKCKLVVNGAGAA
-209 GIACAH
+209 GIACAK
-215 FYITLGIKKENVFML
+215 FFVTLGIKKENVYMI
-230 DSKGVIYKGRKEGLN
+230 DSKGVIYKGRTERMN
-245 KYKEFFANDTD
+245 KYKEFFANETD
-256 ARTLEDAIKG
+256 ARTLEDVIKG

-276 DILTEEMVKS
+276 DILTEDMVKS

-300 PEITYDKAKHA
+300 PEITYDKAVHA

-343 TRAKQI
+343 TRATQI

-358 KALAQLAKEDVPES
+358 RALAQLAKEDVPES
-372 VLKAYGVENLKFGKE
+372 VLKAYGVENLKFGRE

-399 VYVAPAVAKAAIDSG
+399 VYVAPAVAQAAIDSG
-414 VSQVDNF
+414 VAQIDSFDVDR
-421 DMESYKEQLIE
+421 YKEQLLE

-445 NKARANPKR
+445 NKAKSDPKR

-459 TTDPNILRAVESSI
+459 TTDPNILRAVQDSI
-473 NEGIIKPIFVG
+473 EEGIVKPVFVG
-484 ARSYTKEDVIN
+484 ARSYTKEDVLQR
-495 KIKEL
+495 IKEI
-500 GLKETMLDHIEF
+500 GLKESMLEQIEF
-512 IDPIYYEKT
+512 IDPIYFDKT
-521 EDYAEQIFKER
+521 DEYAEEIFRER
-532 ARKGLTRKEAGYLM
+532 ARKGLTRKEADYLM
-546 RHRPNYFAAM
+546 RHRPNFFAAM
-556 MVRNGDADSII
+556 LVKKGDADSMI
-567 VGETYNYPAIVK
+567 VGETYNYPAVVR
-579 PILQIGEKRTKDGV
+579 PVLQVADRADKESV

-604 RIYVFGDTTINV
+604 KIYVFGDTTINV
-616 NPTSEQLA
+616 NPSSEQLA
-624 EIANEASCFYKDLT
+624 VIAKEAAHFYQDLT
-638 DKEPIVA
+638 DKEPVVSV
-645 MLSFS
+645 LSFS

-655 NQAEAKKIRDAVKA
+655 NQAEAKKIRDTVRIIK
-669 IREKYPDITV
+669 EKYPDLTV
-679 DGEMQANIAVDKD
+679 DGEMQANIAVDKE

-700 NQLLNKNANVI
+700 NELAGKDTNVI

-755 DMIKDMI
+755 NMIKDMI

-768 AQRKGCK
+768 AQRKQKGQ

>member
-1 LIAENEF
+1 
-8 VGGAMN
+8 MN
-14 DLKEK
+14 NLKER

-48 AYTPGVADVC
+48 AYTPGVAEVC
-58 LEVEKNPKDAYRY
+58 LDIADNPHDAYRY
-71 TAKGNLVAV
+71 TAKSNLVAV
-80 VSNGTAVLGLGNIG
+80 ISNGTAVLGLGDIG

-102 EGKGNLFKNFADID
+102 EGKGNLFKNFADVD
-116 VFDIEVDETDPDKV
+116 VFDIEVNETDPDKLV
-130 IEVVRAL
+130 DIVAAL

-153 CFYIEEKLREK
+153 CFYVEEKLRER

-185 LNALEVTGKD
+185 LNALEITGKD
-195 ISKCKLVVNGAGSA
+195 ISKCKLVVNGAGAA
-209 GIACAH
+209 GIACAK
-215 FYITLGIKKENVFML
+215 FYVTLGIKRENVLML
-230 DSKGVIYKGRKEGLN
+230 DSKGVIYKGRQEGIN
-245 KYKEFFANDTD
+245 KYKEFFANETD

-286 MNDNPIIFAMANPN
+286 MNDKPIIFAMANPD
-300 PEITYDKAKHA
+300 PEITYDKATHA

-343 TRAKQI
+343 TRAKMI

-358 KALAQLAKEDVPES
+358 KALALLAKEDVPES
-372 VLKAYGVENLKFGKE
+372 VLKAYGVENLKFGPE

-399 VYVAPAVAKAAIDSG
+399 IYVAPAVAKAAIDSG
-414 VSQVDNF
+414 VAQVENF
-421 DMESYKEQLIE
+421 NMETYKEQLLE

-445 NKARANPKR
+445 NKAKSNPKK

-459 TTDPNILRAVESSI
+459 TTDPNILRAVQDSLE
-473 NEGIIKPIFVG
+473 EGIVKPIFIG
-484 ARSYTKEDVIN
+484 ARSYTKEDVAK
-495 KIKEL
+495 KIREI
-500 GLKETMLDHIEF
+500 GLKETMLDKIEF

-521 EDYAEQIFKER
+521 DEYAEQVFKER
-532 ARKGLTRKEAGYLM
+532 SRKGLTRKEADYLM
-546 RHRPNYFAAM
+546 RHRPNYFASM
-556 MVRNGDADSII
+556 MVRNGDADSLI
-567 VGETYNYPAIVK
+567 VGETYNYPYVVK
-579 PILQIGEKRTKDGV
+579 PILQFGEKRDKDSV
-593 VAGLYVMIINN
+593 VAGLYLMIINN
-604 RIYVFGDTTINV
+604 KIYVFGDTTINV

-624 EIANEASCFYKDLT
+624 AIANEAACFYEDLT
-638 DKEPIVA
+638 DHEPVVS

-655 NQAEAKKIRDAVKA
+655 NQAEAKKIRDAVRIIK
-669 IREKYPDITV
+669 EKYPDLTV
-679 DGEMQANIAVDKD
+679 DGEMQANIAVDKE
-692 LRDKFYPF
+692 LRDRFYPF
-700 NQLLNKNANVI
+700 NELFNKDVNVI

-743 QSAHVLEMGSSS
+743 QSAHVLEMGSSA

>member
-1 LIAENEF
+1 MKN
-8 VGGAMN
+8 
-14 DLKEK
+14 LKEK
-19 ALKYHSM
+19 ALEYHAM
-26 GRPGKIEVKVTKPFK
+26 GRPGKLEVKVTKPFN
-41 TQDDLSL
+41 TQEDLSL

-58 LEVEKNPKDAYRY
+58 LEVEKNPQDAYKY

-102 EGKGNLFKNFADID
+102 EGKGNLFKNFADVD
-116 VFDIEVDETDPDKV
+116 VFDIEIDETDPDKIV
-130 IEVVRAL
+130 DIVRAL

-153 CFYIEEKLREK
+153 CFYVEEKLREK
-164 MKIPV
+164 MNIPV

-185 LNALEVTGKD
+185 LNAIEITGKD
-195 ISKCKLVVNGAGSA
+195 ISKCKLVVNGAGAA
-209 GIACAH
+209 GIACAK
-215 FYITLGIKKENVFML
+215 FFITLGIKKENVYMV
-230 DSKGVIYKGRKEGLN
+230 DSKGVIYKGRKEGMN
-245 KYKEFFANDTD
+245 RYKEFFANDTD
-256 ARTLEDAIKG
+256 ARTLEDVIKG

-286 MNDNPIIFAMANPN
+286 MSDKPIIFAMANPN
-300 PEITYDKAKHA
+300 PEITYDKAVHA

-343 TRAKQI
+343 TRASQI

-358 KALAQLAKEDVPES
+358 RALAQLAKEDVPES
-372 VLKAYGVENLKFGKE
+372 VLKAYGVENLKFGRE

-414 VSQVDNF
+414 VARVAKF
-421 DMESYKEQLIE
+421 DIDTYKEQLLE

-445 NKARANPKR
+445 NKAKSDPKK

-459 TTDPNILRAVESSI
+459 TTDPNILRAVQDSVE
-473 NEGIIKPIFVG
+473 EGIVKPIFIG
-484 ARSYTKEDVIN
+484 ARSYTKEDVAQ

-500 GLKETMLDHIEF
+500 GLRESLINDIEF
-512 IDPIYYEKT
+512 IDPIYFEKT
-521 EDYAEQIFKER
+521 DRYAEEIFRER
-532 ARKGLTRKEAGYLM
+532 ARKGLTRKEADYLM
-546 RHRPNYFAAM
+546 RHRPNFFAAM
-556 MVRNGDADSII
+556 LVKNGDADSLI

-579 PILQIGEKRTKDGV
+579 PILQVADKADNESV
-593 VAGLYVMIINN
+593 AAGLYVMIINN
-604 RIYVFGDTTINV
+604 KIYVFADTTINV

-624 EIANEASCFYKDLT
+624 IIAKEAAHFYSDLT
-638 DKEPIVA
+638 DKEPVVSI
-645 MLSFS
+645 LSFS

-655 NQAEAKKIRDAVKA
+655 NQAEAKKMRDTVKIIKA
-669 IREKYPDITV
+669 KYPDLTV
-679 DGEMQANIAVDKD
+679 DGEMQANIAVDKE

-700 NQLLNKNANVI
+700 NELAGKDTNVI
-711 IFPDLNSGNIA
+711 IFPDLNSANIA

-755 DMIKDMI
+755 NMIKDMI

-768 AQRKGCK
+768 AQRKEKEQ

>member
-1 LIAENEF
+1 
-8 VGGAMN
+8 MN
-14 DLKEK
+14 NLKER

-48 AYTPGVADVC
+48 AYTPGVAEVC
-58 LEVEKNPKDAYRY
+58 LDIADNPHNAYRY
-71 TAKGNLVAV
+71 TAKSNLVAV
-80 VSNGTAVLGLGNIG
+80 ISNGTAVLGLGNIG

-102 EGKGNLFKNFADID
+102 EGKGNLFKNFADVD
-116 VFDIEVDETDPDKV
+116 VFDIEIDETDPDKMV
-130 IEVVRAL
+130 DIIAAL

-153 CFYIEEKLREK
+153 CFYVEEKLKEK

-185 LNALEVTGKD
+185 LNALEITGKK
-195 ISKCKLVVNGAGSA
+195 IEECKLVVNGAGAA
-209 GIACAH
+209 GIACAK
-215 FYITLGIKKENVFML
+215 FYITLGIKKENVFMV
-230 DSKGVIYKGRKEGLN
+230 DSKGVIYKGRKEGMN

-286 MNDNPIIFAMANPN
+286 MNDHPIIFAMANPN

-358 KALAQLAKEDVPES
+358 RALAKLAKEDVPES

-399 VYVAPAVAKAAIDSG
+399 VYVAPAVAKAAIESG
-414 VSQVDNF
+414 VAQVEDF
-421 DMESYKEQLIE
+421 DMDNYKEQLIE

-445 NKARANPKR
+445 NKAKSNPKR

-459 TTDPNILRAVESSI
+459 TTDPNILRAVQDSVE
-473 NEGIIKPIFVG
+473 EGIVKPVFIG
-484 ARSYTKEDVIN
+484 ARSYTKEDVIQ
-495 KIKEL
+495 KIREV
-500 GLKETMLDHIEF
+500 GLKESILDKIEF

-521 EDYAEQIFKER
+521 QEYAEQIFKER
-532 ARKGLTRKEAGYLM
+532 ARKGLTRKEADYLM
-546 RHRPNYFAAM
+546 KHRPNYFAAM
-556 MVRNGDADSII
+556 MVRKGDADSLII
-567 VGETYNYPAIVK
+567 GETYNYPSVVK
-579 PILQIGEKRTKDGV
+579 PILQVADKANPDSV

-624 EIANEASCFYKDLT
+624 VIANEAACFYQDLT
-638 DKEPIVA
+638 DNEPVVA

-655 NQAEAKKIRDAVKA
+655 NQEEAKRIRDAVKI
-669 IREKYPDITV
+669 IRQKYTNITV
-679 DGEMQANIAVDKD
+679 DGEMQANIAVDKE

-700 NQLLNKNANVI
+700 NDLLNRDANVL
-711 IFPDLNSGNIA
+711 IFPDLNAGNIA

-743 QSAHVLEMGSSS
+743 QSAHVLEMGSSAS
-755 DMIKDMI
+755 VIKDMI

>member
-1 LIAENEF
+1 MEN
-8 VGGAMN
+8 
-14 DLKEK
+14 LKEK

-26 GRPGKIEVKVTKPFK
+26 GRPGKVEVRVTKPFN
-41 TQDDLSL
+41 TQEDLSL

-58 LEVEKNPKDAYRY
+58 LEVEKNPQDAYKY

-80 VSNGTAVLGLGNIG
+80 ISNGTAVLGLGNIG

-102 EGKGNLFKNFADID
+102 EGKGNLFKNFADVD
-116 VFDIEVDETDPDKV
+116 VFDIEIDETDPDK
-130 IEVVRAL
+130 IIDIVRAL
-137 EPTFGAIN
+137 EPTFGAVN

-153 CFYIEEKLREK
+153 CFYIEEELRK
-164 MKIPV
+164 RCNIPI

-185 LNALEVTGKD
+185 LNALEITGKD
-195 ISKCKLVVNGAGSA
+195 ISKCKLVVNGAGAA
-209 GIACAH
+209 GIACAK
-215 FYITLGIKKENVFML
+215 FFVTLGIKKENVYMI
-230 DSKGVIYKGRKEGLN
+230 DSKGVIYKGRTERMN
-245 KYKEFFANDTD
+245 KYKEFFANETD
-256 ARTLEDAIKG
+256 ARTLEDVIKG

-276 DILTEEMVKS
+276 DILTEDMVKS

-300 PEITYDKAKHA
+300 PEITYDKAVHA

-343 TRAKQI
+343 TRATQI

-358 KALAQLAKEDVPES
+358 RALAQLAKEDVPES
-372 VLKAYGVENLKFGKE
+372 VLKAYGVENLKFGRE

-399 VYVAPAVAKAAIDSG
+399 VYVAPAVAQAAIDSG
-414 VSQVDNF
+414 VAQIDSFDVDR
-421 DMESYKEQLIE
+421 YKEQLLE

-445 NKARANPKR
+445 NKAKSDPKR

-459 TTDPNILRAVESSI
+459 TTDPNILRAVQDSI
-473 NEGIIKPIFVG
+473 EEGIVKPVFVG
-484 ARSYTKEDVIN
+484 ARSYTKEDVLQR
-495 KIKEL
+495 IKEI
-500 GLKETMLDHIEF
+500 GLKESMLEQIEF
-512 IDPIYYEKT
+512 IDPIYFDKT
-521 EDYAEQIFKER
+521 DEYAEEIFRER
-532 ARKGLTRKEAGYLM
+532 ARKGLTRKEADYLM
-546 RHRPNYFAAM
+546 RHRPNFFAAM
-556 MVRNGDADSII
+556 LVKKGDADSMI
-567 VGETYNYPAIVK
+567 VGETYNYPAVVK
-579 PILQIGEKRTKDGV
+579 PVLQVADKADKESV

-604 RIYVFGDTTINV
+604 KIYVFGDTTINV
-616 NPTSEQLA
+616 NPSSEQLA
-624 EIANEASCFYKDLT
+624 VIAKEAAHFYQDLT
-638 DKEPIVA
+638 DKEPVVSV
-645 MLSFS
+645 LSFS

-655 NQAEAKKIRDAVKA
+655 NQAEAKKIRDTVRIIK
-669 IREKYPDITV
+669 EKYPDLTV
-679 DGEMQANIAVDKD
+679 DGEMQANIAVDRE

-700 NQLLNKNANVI
+700 NELAGKDTNVI

-755 DMIKDMI
+755 NMIKDMI

-768 AQRKGCK
+768 AQRKQKGQ

>member
-1 LIAENEF
+1 MEN
-8 VGGAMN
+8 
-14 DLKEK
+14 LKEK
-19 ALKYHSM
+19 AIRYHSI
-26 GRPGKIEVKVTKPFK
+26 GRPGKIEVKPTKPLK
-41 TQDDLSL
+41 TQEDLSL

-58 LEVEKNPKDAYRY
+58 LEVQKNPTDAYKY
-71 TAKGNLVAV
+71 TSKGNLVAV
-80 VSNGTAVLGLGNIG
+80 ISNGTAVLGLGNIG

-116 VFDIEVDETDPDKV
+116 VFDIEIDETDPDKLV
-130 IEVVRAL
+130 DIIASL
-137 EPTFGAIN
+137 EPTLGAIN

-153 CFYIEEKLREK
+153 CFYVEEKLRQR

-177 AVISGAAL
+177 AVITGAAL
-185 LNALEVTGKD
+185 LNAIEISGKD
-195 ISKCKLVVNGAGSA
+195 ISKCKLVVSGAGSA
-209 GIACAH
+209 GIACTH
-215 FYITLGIKKENVFML
+215 FYITLGIKKENVYMV
-230 DSKGVIYKGRKEGLN
+230 DSKGVIYKGRKEGMN

-286 MNDNPIIFAMANPN
+286 MNEHPIIFAMANPD

-311 NPNVIM
+311 NPDVIM

-330 VLAFPFLFRGALD
+330 LLAFPFLFRGALD
-343 TRAKQI
+343 TRATQI
-349 NDEMMMAAA
+349 NDEMMMAASR
-358 KALAQLAKEDVPES
+358 ALAQLAKEDVPES
-372 VLKAYGVENLKFGKE
+372 VLKAYGVENLKFGRE

-399 VYVAPAVAKAAIDSG
+399 VYVTPAVAQAAIDSG
-414 VSQVDNF
+414 VAQISDFN
-421 DMESYKEQLIE
+421 MESYKEKLLE

-437 KAVTHYIY
+437 KAVTHYLY
-445 NKARANPKR
+445 NKAKSNPKR

-459 TTDPNILRAVESSI
+459 TTDPNILRAVQDSVE
-473 NEGIIKPIFVG
+473 EGIVKPVFVG
-484 ARSYTKEDVIN
+484 ARSYAKEDVIQ

-500 GLKETMLDHIEF
+500 GLKENLINKIEF
-512 IDPIYYEKT
+512 IDPIYFEKT
-521 EDYAEQIFKER
+521 DEYAEEIFRER
-532 ARKGLTRKEAGYLM
+532 ARKGLTRKEADYLM
-546 RHRPNYFAAM
+546 RHRPNFFAAM
-556 MVRNGDADSII
+556 LVKKGDADSLI
-567 VGETYNYPAIVK
+567 VGETYNYPAIVR
-579 PILQIGEKRTKDGV
+579 PVLQVADKADHDSVI
-593 VAGLYVMIINN
+593 AGLYVMIINN
-604 RIYVFGDTTINV
+604 KIYVFGDTTINV
-616 NPTSEQLA
+616 NPSSEQLA
-624 EIANEASCFYKDLT
+624 IIANESAQFYKDLT
-638 DKEPIVA
+638 DQEPVVS

-655 NQAEAKKIRDAVKA
+655 NQEEVKKIRNTVKL
-669 IREKYPDITV
+669 IKEKYPDLTV
-679 DGEMQANIAVDKD
+679 DGEMQANIAVDRE

-700 NQLLNKNANVI
+700 NELAGKDTNVI

-762 ALAVFD
+762 ALAVLD
-768 AQRKGCK
+768 AQRKEKN